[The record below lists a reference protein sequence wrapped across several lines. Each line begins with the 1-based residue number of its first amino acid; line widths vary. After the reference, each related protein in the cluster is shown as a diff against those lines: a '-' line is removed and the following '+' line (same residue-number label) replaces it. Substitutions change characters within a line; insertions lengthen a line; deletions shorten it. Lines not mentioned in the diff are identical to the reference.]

1 MEVSRSIHLL
11 KFDQPPSLLL
21 RQPRNIGLTMITVMV
36 GTMAII
42 MAMVET
48 VARAIVIITT
58 TVVHREM
65 VMAMELDTSI
75 TAIQP
80 H

>member
-1 MEVSRSIHLL
+1 MA
-11 KFDQPPSLLL
+11 
-21 RQPRNIGLTMITVMV
+21 TV
-36 GTMAII
+36 

-65 VMAMELDTSI
+65 VMAMELDTAI